1 MAVKWTHLVISV
13 PQGANVELGVFL
25 FGVIMLCVNVGMVVA
40 MRYER
45 RVR

>member
-1 MAVKWTHLVISV
+1 VKWEHLVISI
-13 PQGANVELGVFL
+13 PQGANWEVGGYLVAL
-25 FGVIMLCVNVGMVVA
+25 IMLCVNVGLIVA